1 METAVA
7 EKLAATNEEAFNFA
21 SYMKER
27 AQLVNEALD
36 KSVPLQYPETIN
48 ESMRQAHVVSLEI
61 ALLRANGIERPIDC
75 ELPGSRLNPCV
86 EQTSHWLMSSTGWLP
101 SPYLASA
108 VLQAVLDR

>member
-36 KSVPLQYPETIN
+36 KSVPLQYPEIIN
-48 ESMRQAHVVSLEI
+48 ESMRQAYTAFATGSKGNASSPRFPLRELLESRSQSLSQANMLLVSKHMCI
-61 ALLRANGIERPIDC
+61 AAE
-75 ELPGSRLNPCV
+75 SVPCI
-86 EQTSHWLMSSTGWLP
+86 
-101 SPYLASA
+101 
-108 VLQAVLDR
+108 